1 MTLTTIIIIL
11 IIILLLSLVGLYVF
25 YNRGDDER
33 LKMDIGGGAPR
44 AAGGN
49 DASAERSVHNR
60 IVGLGIIG
68 SAVVGSLLARL
79 WSMQLVSNEEYTQQ
93 AEQNRTRTISLVA
106 PRGRILDRNGNEL
119 VGNRPSLTVVSKPGV
134 VDNVIEMQL
143 LANLIGM
150 PFAAVRRKIQD
161 QSEGAQSN
169 RTVAQDVSRR
179 VVAYIG
185 EHPYLFEGVMVEERS
200 ARHYPYGKLAAH
212 VVGYTGTVTREQL
225 EKSEKSEDQG
235 TIVYQAGD
243 TVGQAGV
250 EYEYENVLQG
260 VRGEQSV
267 HVDAN
272 GVVSEYSTLV
282 APQSGSDVILTLD
295 ATVQQAAEESLER
308 IIEKI
313 RKSKIS
319 PDCCSG
325 SVIAMDV
332 TNGEILAMA
341 SAPSYSPN
349 IFVGGI
355 SNDDWEDLQS
365 EASAN
370 PLMNRAIAGQYPSA
384 STIKPISAFA
394 ALDNGICDNRSK
406 FDCTGWWTGFGQASG
421 QYCWKQS
428 GHGEMNLESGIT
440 YSCDVVFY
448 EIGKGF
454 YESENPEAFQA
465 KLREWGL
472 GEITGIDLPGE
483 GIGRVPD
490 ADWKWNYYT
499 EAEDIDRQW
508 KGGDFTNLAIG
519 QGDLLVTPIQMIC
532 AYAGIATGGSQW
544 RPHILRSIRSRTG
557 TGSVIDYEPE
567 LLREIKESQSYQDIV
582 RRGLEGAVYDES
594 DWIALHFSNMKE
606 RVAGK
611 SGTGEQ
617 IGKNPTA
624 WYIAYA
630 PADNPRYAVAST
642 IENAT
647 WGSGSAMYITRDVL
661 GALFGEPDDALVAIS
676 DMQVAD

>member
-1 MTLTTIIIIL
+1 MTLTNIIIAL

-25 YNRGDDER
+25 YSRSDDEK
-33 LKMDIGGGAPR
+33 LKMDIGGTAPR

-49 DASAERSVHNR
+49 DSSAGNGIRTR
-60 IVGLGIIG
+60 LLGLGLCIV
-68 SAVVGSLLARL
+68 AVVGTLVGRL
-79 WSMQLVSNEEYTQQ
+79 WSMQLVSNDEYSEQ

-119 VGNRPSLTVVSKPGV
+119 VGNRPALTVVSKPDV
-134 VDNVIEMQL
+134 VENPIEVKL

-150 PFAAVRRKIQD
+150 PAAAVRRKIQD
-161 QSEGAQSN
+161 QSEGAQSD

-179 VVAYIG
+179 VVAFIG
-185 EHPYLFEGVMVEERS
+185 EHPYLFEGVSVEERT
-200 ARHYPYGKLAAH
+200 ARHYPYGQLAAH

-225 EKSEKSEDQG
+225 EESEKSTDQG
-235 TIVYQAGD
+235 AIVYQAGD

-282 APQSGSDVILTLD
+282 EPQSGSDVILTID
-295 ATVQQAAEESLER
+295 ATVQQAAEESLGR
-308 IIEKI
+308 IIENI
-313 RKSKIS
+313 RKKVS
-319 PDCCSG
+319 PRCCAG

-341 SAPSYSPN
+341 SAPTYSPN

-355 SNDDWEDLQS
+355 SNDDWETLQS

-384 STIKPISAFA
+384 STIKPLSAFA
-394 ALDNGICDNRSK
+394 ALDNRICDARSK
-406 FDCTGWWTGFGQASG
+406 FDCTGWWTGFGVASG

-428 GHGEMNLESGIT
+428 GHGEMTLESGIT
-440 YSCDVVFY
+440 FSCDVVFY

-454 YESENPEAFQA
+454 FESNNPEKFQE

-472 GEITGIDLPGE
+472 GSLTDVDLPGE
-483 GIGRVPD
+483 GKGRVPD

-499 EAEDIDRQW
+499 NAADVDRQW
-508 KGGDFTNLAIG
+508 KGGDYTNLAIG
-519 QGDLLVTPIQMIC
+519 QGDLLVTPIQMLC

-544 RPHILRSIRSRTG
+544 RPHVLRSIRSRTG
-557 TGSVIDYEPE
+557 TGSVIDYEPQ
-567 LLREIKESQSYQDIV
+567 LLREVHEDPAYLSLV
-582 RRGLEGAVYDES
+582 LRGLQGAIYEES
-594 DWIALHFSNMKE
+594 EWIALHFNNMKE

-617 IGKNPTA
+617 VGKNPTA
-624 WYIAYA
+624 WYIAFA
-630 PADNPRYAVAST
+630 PAQNPRYAVVST
-642 IENAT
+642 IEDAT
-647 WGSGSAMYITRDVL
+647 WASGSALYVTRDVL

>member
-1 MTLTTIIIIL
+1 MTLTNVLIVL

-25 YNRGDDER
+25 YTHSADER
-33 LKMDIGGGAPR
+33 LKFDLGGTTPR
-44 AAGGN
+44 ASGGN
-49 DASAERSVHNR
+49 DSSAERGVRNR
-60 IVGLGIIG
+60 LVGLGLAAA
-68 SAVVGSLLARL
+68 SVVGVLAARL
-79 WSMQLVSNEEYTQQ
+79 WSMQLVSSEEYTQQ
-93 AEQNRTRTISLVA
+93 AEQNRTRSISITA

-119 VGNRPSLTVVSKPGV
+119 VGNRPSLTVVSKPSV
-134 VDNVIEMQL
+134 VDNDIEVKL

-150 PFAAVRRKIQD
+150 PAAAVRRKIQD
-161 QSEGAQSN
+161 QSEGAQSD
-169 RTVAQDVSRR
+169 RTVASDVSRR
-179 VVAYIG
+179 VVAFIG
-185 EHPYLFEGVMVEERS
+185 EHPYLFEGVSVEERT
-200 ARHYPYGKLAAH
+200 ARHYPYGQLAAH

-225 EKSEKSEDQG
+225 EASEANEDEG
-235 TIVYQAGD
+235 AIVYQAGD

-250 EYEYENVLQG
+250 EYEYEDVLQG

-272 GVVSEYSTLV
+272 GAVSDYSTLV
-282 APQSGSDVILTLD
+282 APQAGSDVVLTID
-295 ATVQQAAEESLER
+295 ATVQAAAEESLGR
-308 IIEKI
+308 II
-313 RKSKIS
+313 RKVSKSVS
-319 PDCCSG
+319 PSCCAG

-341 SAPSYSPN
+341 SAPTYSPN

-355 SNDDWEDLQS
+355 SNDDWEALQS
-365 EASAN
+365 EESAN

-384 STIKPISAFA
+384 STIKPLSAFA
-394 ALDNGICDNRSK
+394 ALDNGIADSK
-406 FDCTGWWTGFGQASG
+406 SGYTCTGWWTGFGQVSG
-421 QYCWKQS
+421 QYCWKQT
-428 GHGEMNLESGIT
+428 GHGDMTLKSGIT

-454 YESENPEAFQA
+454 FESDDPEAFQA

-472 GEITGIDLPGE
+472 GELTEIDLPGE
-483 GIGRVPD
+483 GRGRVPD

-499 EAEDIDRQW
+499 EADDADRQW

-519 QGDLLVTPIQMIC
+519 QGDLLVTPLQMAC

-557 TGSVIDYEPE
+557 TGSVIDYEAQ
-567 LLREIKESQSYQDIV
+567 LLRVVEEDHSFQNLV
-582 RRGLEGAVYDES
+582 RDGLEGAVYEES
-594 DWIALHFSNMKE
+594 EWIAMHFSNMKE

-624 WYIAYA
+624 WYVAFA
-630 PADNPRYAVAST
+630 PADNPKYVVAST
-642 IENAT
+642 LEEAT
-647 WGSGSAMYITRDVL
+647 WGSGSAMYVTRDVL
-661 GALFGEPDDALVAIS
+661 GALFGEPDDVMVAIS